1 MNFLQWAPETF
12 KMLTGGGTALES
24 TIILN
29 WSRNHQLVK
38 ASVRGNL
45 SSVQSPINNSAAP
58 SDAGLAALRTHSS
71 SAQGGLLCYITDVSD
86 SGSSTAVFF
95 QNPQSLISGKRE
107 DWCRLSPSN
116 SVSQPGAGAC

>member
-45 SSVQSPINNSAAP
+45 SSVQSPINNSADKLLQTQASQSSGLTRLLPREAFSVTSPTLVTQAAAP
-58 SDAGLAALRTHSS
+58 PCSS
-71 SAQGGLLCYITDVSD
+71 RIPKA
-86 SGSSTAVFF
+86 SSVGR
-95 QNPQSLISGKRE
+95 GKI
-107 DWCRLSPSN
+107 
-116 SVSQPGAGAC
+116 GAD